1 MNSVPSRY
9 SLHCPHPLHAGDEGV
24 PAGGGR
30 KLPKH
35 LVSALGL
42 TVTVL

>member
-1 MNSVPSRY
+1 MNFVPFRY
-9 SLHCPHPLHAGDEGV
+9 SLHYPYPLDASDEGV
-24 PAGGGR
+24 SAGGGR